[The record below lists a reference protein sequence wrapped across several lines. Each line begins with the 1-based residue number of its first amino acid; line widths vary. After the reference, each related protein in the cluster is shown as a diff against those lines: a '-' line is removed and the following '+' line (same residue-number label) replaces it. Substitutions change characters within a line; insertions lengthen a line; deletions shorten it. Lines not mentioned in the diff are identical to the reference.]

1 MKIRLAGLGDCPDIL
16 AIYAQYIDTSVTF
29 EYELPTQEQFLERMK
44 DIMAFY
50 PYLAAEEDGE
60 IIGYAYAH
68 RAQERAA
75 YQWNAELSVY
85 VARERRGK
93 GAGKALYCALIELLR
108 LQGIRTAYGIV
119 TAPNARSEALH
130 EALGFREAG
139 RLHCAGYKCGMW
151 RDVTWFE
158 KELSPHCAQPDAP
171 RPVNALCADEINAV
185 LEKYPES

>member
-50 PYLAAEEDGE
+50 PYLAAEEDGK

-85 VARERRGK
+85 VARGHRGK
-93 GAGKALYCALIELLR
+93 GAGKALYCALIGLLR
-108 LQGIRTAYGIV
+108 LQGVRTAYGIV

-130 EALGFREAG
+130 EALSFREAG
-139 RLHCAGYKCGMW
+139 RLRCAGYKCGMW
-151 RDVTWFE
+151 RDVIWFE
-158 KELSPHCAQPDAP
+158 KELSPHCAQPDP
-171 RPVNALCADEINAV
+171 PLPVNALQCGEIQAV
-185 LEKYPES
+185 LEKYSDG